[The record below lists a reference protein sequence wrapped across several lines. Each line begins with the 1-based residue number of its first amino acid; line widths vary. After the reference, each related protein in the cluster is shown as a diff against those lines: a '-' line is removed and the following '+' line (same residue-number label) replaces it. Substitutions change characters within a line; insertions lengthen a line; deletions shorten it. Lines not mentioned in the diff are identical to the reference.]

1 MRKNIFMLLLV
12 CSVSI
17 SANANGNDKCPEH
30 VMSVLDKI
38 IENSQTEIVSYSVM
52 TNPVTDELELKKKIV
67 HFLYKHG
74 SNNMLAHEQYP
85 VFCIDIANAFTADE
99 EKCYQ
104 LLHLGKG
111 EKEYFSLEMISPD
124 NSNPST
130 TLPVRT
136 SRDQEMWLMST
147 KNPDNPMMRDTYAIV
162 WSMEGYVREDNLN
175 KFIVEGDVFFVTSLI
190 PEIYNNRQSA
200 RQSAQTDLK
209 SYSIIIDENGRIA
222 NGRIGNGRIG
232 NGGIGNGGIDGSGP
246 VVGTEIVE
254 EKDSIDKTDEWFSNL
269 SSADQ
274 SAFMQKFEAIADDTN
289 LLESMFNAFDKEF
302 NQIAGT
308 SSFPVKWDIGDTK
321 GFDKIAKRNE
331 ILGKNFE
338 EVLDFAKSHDAPNE
352 IYSDLFSGTLYI
364 FRLQLATFERWY
376 KRSGY
381 LPDSAKE
388 CQRTLIDV
396 YEGLQNKVKEALLP

>member
-17 SANANGNDKCPEH
+17 SANANDNDKCPEH

-38 IENSQTEIVSYSVM
+38 FENSQTEIVSYSVM

-67 HFLYKHG
+67 HFSYKHG
-74 SNNMLAHEQYP
+74 LNNMIAHELYP

-162 WSMEGYVREDNLN
+162 WSMEGFVNGDNLN
-175 KFIVEGDVFFVTSLI
+175 KFIVEGNVFFVTSLI

-209 SYSIIIDENGRIA
+209 SYSIIIDENGRI
-222 NGRIGNGRIG
+222 GNGR
-232 NGGIGNGGIDGSGP
+232 IDGSGP

-254 EKDSIDKTDEWFSNL
+254 EKDSIDKTDKWFSNL

-289 LLESMFNAFDKEF
+289 LLESMFSAFDKEF

-308 SSFPVKWDIGDTK
+308 SSFPVKWDIGDRK
-321 GFDKIAKRNE
+321 GFDKMAKRIE

-352 IYSDLFSGTLYI
+352 FYSGFFSSRTRNI
-364 FRLQLATFERWY
+364 FRLQLAIFENWY
-376 KRSGY
+376 KLSGY

-388 CQRTLIDV
+388 CQCTLIDV

>member
-74 SNNMLAHEQYP
+74 SNNMLAHELYP

-99 EKCYQ
+99 EKSYQ

-111 EKEYFSLEMISPD
+111 ESEKFLLEMISPD

-162 WSMEGYVREDNLN
+162 WSMEGYVNEDNLN

-209 SYSIIIDENGRIA
+209 SYSIIIDENGRI
-222 NGRIGNGRIG
+222 GNGR
-232 NGGIGNGGIDGSGP
+232 IDGSGP

-254 EKDSIDKTDEWFSNL
+254 EKDSIDRFGVWFSNL
-269 SSADQ
+269 SSSDQ
-274 SAFMQKFEAIADDTN
+274 RAFTKKFEAIADDIH
-289 LLESMFNAFDKEF
+289 LLESMYNAFRKEF
-302 NQIAGT
+302 DQIAVT
-308 SSFPVKWDIGDTK
+308 SSFPAKWDIGDKK
-321 GFDKIAKRNE
+321 GFDKIAKRTE
-331 ILGKNFE
+331 ILGKDFE
-338 EVLDFAKSHDAPNE
+338 GALDFAKSHDAPNE
-352 IYSDLFSGTLYI
+352 IYSGLFSTTLNTFKLQSAI
-364 FRLQLATFERWY
+364 FENWY
-376 KRSGY
+376 GLSGY

-396 YEGLQNKVKEALLP
+396 YEGLQNKVKEALIP

>member
-30 VMSVLDKI
+30 VMSFLDKI

-52 TNPVTDELELKKKIV
+52 TNPVTDELELTKKIV
-67 HFLYKHG
+67 HFSYKDG
-74 SNNMLAHEQYP
+74 SNNMLAHELYP
-85 VFCIDIANAFTADE
+85 VFCINIANTFRADE

-111 EKEYFSLEMISPD
+111 EKEYFSLEIISPD

-162 WSMEGYVREDNLN
+162 WSMKGFVNEDNLN

-209 SYSIIIDENGRIA
+209 SYSIIIDENGRIG
-222 NGRIGNGRIG
+222 NGRIGNGR
-232 NGGIGNGGIDGSGP
+232 IGNGGIDGSGP

-289 LLESMFNAFDKEF
+289 LLESMFSAFDKEF
-302 NQIAGT
+302 NQKIVGT
-308 SSFPVKWDIGDTK
+308 SSFPVKWDIGDRK
-321 GFDKIAKRNE
+321 GFDKMAKRIE

-364 FRLQLATFERWY
+364 FRLQLTIFERWY
-376 KRSGY
+376 KLSGY
-381 LPDSAKE
+381 LPDSAE
-388 CQRTLIDV
+388 QCQRTLIDV

>member
-17 SANANGNDKCPEH
+17 SANANDKCPER
-30 VMSVLDKI
+30 VMSFLDKF

-67 HFLYKHG
+67 HFSYKHG
-74 SNNMLAHEQYP
+74 SNNMLAHELYP
-85 VFCIDIANAFTADE
+85 VFCINIANTFRADE

-111 EKEYFSLEMISPD
+111 EKEYFSLEIISPD

-162 WSMEGYVREDNLN
+162 WSMEGFVNEDNLN

-222 NGRIGNGRIG
+222 NDRIGNSR
-232 NGGIGNGGIDGSGP
+232 IDGSGP

-274 SAFMQKFEAIADDTN
+274 SAFMQKFEAIADDTK
-289 LLESMFNAFDKEF
+289 LLESMFFAFDKEF

-308 SSFPVKWDIGDTK
+308 SSFPVKWDIGDRK
-321 GFDKIAKRNE
+321 GFDKIAKRIE

-352 IYSDLFSGTLYI
+352 FYSGFFSRTLNI
-364 FRLQLATFERWY
+364 FRLQSAIFENWY
-376 KRSGY
+376 GLSGY

>member
-30 VMSVLDKI
+30 VMSFLDKI

-52 TNPVTDELELKKKIV
+52 TNPVTDELELTKKIV
-67 HFLYKHG
+67 HFSYKHG
-74 SNNMLAHEQYP
+74 SNNMLAHELYP
-85 VFCIDIANAFTADE
+85 VFCINIANTFTADE

-111 EKEYFSLEMISPD
+111 EKEYFSLEIISPD

-162 WSMEGYVREDNLN
+162 WSMEGFVNEDNLN

-190 PEIYNNRQSA
+190 PEIYKNRQSA

-222 NGRIGNGRIG
+222 NDRIGNGRIG
-232 NGGIGNGGIDGSGP
+232 NGRIDGSGP

-254 EKDSIDKTDEWFSNL
+254 EKDSIDKTDVWYNNL

-289 LLESMFNAFDKEF
+289 LLESMFSAFDKEF
-302 NQIAGT
+302 IQIIVGT
-308 SSFPVKWDIGDTK
+308 SSFPVKWDIGDRK
-321 GFDKIAKRNE
+321 GFDKLAKRIE

-352 IYSDLFSGTLYI
+352 IYSDLFSGTLHI
-364 FRLQLATFERWY
+364 FRLQLTIFERWY
-376 KRSGY
+376 KLSGY

-388 CQRTLIDV
+388 CQCTLIDV

>member
-67 HFLYKHG
+67 HFSYKHG
-74 SNNMLAHEQYP
+74 LNNMIAHELYP

-99 EKCYQ
+99 EKSYQ

-111 EKEYFSLEMISPD
+111 ERENFSLEMISPD

-162 WSMEGYVREDNLN
+162 WSMEGYVNEDNLN

-209 SYSIIIDENGRIA
+209 SYSIIIDD
-222 NGRIGNGRIG
+222 NGRIGNGRI
-232 NGGIGNGGIDGSGP
+232 DGSGP
-246 VVGTEIVE
+246 VAGTEIVE

-274 SAFMQKFEAIADDTN
+274 SAFMQKFEAIADDTK
-289 LLESMFNAFDKEF
+289 LLESMFFAFDKEF

-308 SSFPVKWDIGDTK
+308 SSFPVKWDIGDRK
-321 GFDKIAKRNE
+321 GFDKMAKRIK
-331 ILGKNFE
+331 ILGKDFE

-352 IYSDLFSGTLYI
+352 FYSGFFSRRTLNI
-364 FRLQLATFERWY
+364 FRLQLAIFENWY
-376 KRSGY
+376 KLSGY

-396 YEGLQNKVKEALLP
+396 YEGLQNKAKEALLP

>member
-17 SANANGNDKCPEH
+17 SANANDNDKCPEH

-38 IENSQTEIVSYSVM
+38 FENSQTEIVSYSVM

-67 HFLYKHG
+67 HFSYKHG
-74 SNNMLAHEQYP
+74 LNNMIAHELYP
-85 VFCIDIANAFTADE
+85 VFCINIANAFTADE

-111 EKEYFSLEMISPD
+111 EKEYFSLEIISPD

-130 TLPVRT
+130 TQPVRT

-162 WSMEGYVREDNLN
+162 WSMEGYVNEDKLN

-209 SYSIIIDENGRIA
+209 SYSIIIDENGRI
-222 NGRIGNGRIG
+222 
-232 NGGIGNGGIDGSGP
+232 GNGGIDGSGP

-254 EKDSIDKTDEWFSNL
+254 EKDSIDKADEWFSNL
-269 SSADQ
+269 SSSDQ
-274 SAFMQKFEAIADDTN
+274 SAFTKKFVAIADDIH
-289 LLESMFNAFDKEF
+289 LLESMYSAFRKEF
-302 NQIAGT
+302 DQIAVT
-308 SSFPVKWDIGDTK
+308 SSFPAKWDIGDRK
-321 GFDKIAKRNE
+321 GFDKIAKRIE
-331 ILGKNFE
+331 ILGKDFE
-338 EVLDFAKSHDAPNE
+338 GALDFAKSHDAPNE
-352 IYSDLFSGTLYI
+352 IYSGLFSTTLNT
-364 FRLQLATFERWY
+364 FRLQLAIFENWY
-376 KRSGY
+376 KLSGY
-381 LPDSAKE
+381 LPDSAE
-388 CQRTLIDV
+388 QCQRTLIDV

>member
-17 SANANGNDKCPEH
+17 SANANDNDKCPEH
-30 VMSVLDKI
+30 VMSFLDKI

-52 TNPVTDELELKKKIV
+52 TNPVTDELELTKKIV
-67 HFLYKHG
+67 HFLYKDG
-74 SNNMLAHEQYP
+74 SNNMPAHELYP
-85 VFCIDIANAFTADE
+85 VFCINIANTFRADE

-111 EKEYFSLEMISPD
+111 EKEYFSLEIISPD

-130 TLPVRT
+130 TQPVRT

-162 WSMEGYVREDNLN
+162 WSMEGYVNEDKLN

-200 RQSAQTDLK
+200 RQYAQTDLK

-222 NGRIGNGRIG
+222 NDRIGNGR
-232 NGGIGNGGIDGSGP
+232 IGNGGIDGSGP

-254 EKDSIDKTDEWFSNL
+254 EKDSIDKSDEWFSNL
-269 SSADQ
+269 SSSDQ
-274 SAFMQKFEAIADDTN
+274 SAFTKKFEAIADDIH
-289 LLESMFNAFDKEF
+289 LLESMYSAFRKEF
-302 NQIAGT
+302 DQIAVT
-308 SSFPVKWDIGDTK
+308 SSFPAKWDIGDRK
-321 GFDKIAKRNE
+321 GFDKMAKRIE
-331 ILGKNFE
+331 ILGKDFGGA
-338 EVLDFAKSHDAPNE
+338 LDFAKSHDAPNE
-352 IYSDLFSGTLYI
+352 IYSGLFSTTLNT
-364 FRLQLATFERWY
+364 FRLQLAVFENWY
-376 KRSGY
+376 GLSGY

>member
-67 HFLYKHG
+67 HFSYKHG
-74 SNNMLAHEQYP
+74 LNNMIAHEQYP

-111 EKEYFSLEMISPD
+111 EKEYFSLEIISPD

-162 WSMEGYVREDNLN
+162 WSMEGFVSEDNLN

-209 SYSIIIDENGRIA
+209 SYSIIIDENGRI
-222 NGRIGNGRIG
+222 GNGR
-232 NGGIGNGGIDGSGP
+232 IDGSGP

-254 EKDSIDKTDEWFSNL
+254 EKDSIDRFGVWFSNL
-269 SSADQ
+269 SSSDQ
-274 SAFMQKFEAIADDTN
+274 RAFTKKFEAIADDIH
-289 LLESMFNAFDKEF
+289 LLESMYNAFGKEF
-302 NQIAGT
+302 DQIAVT
-308 SSFPVKWDIGDTK
+308 SSFPAKWDIGDRK
-321 GFDKIAKRNE
+321 GFDKIAKRIE
-331 ILGKNFE
+331 ILGKDFGGA
-338 EVLDFAKSHDAPNE
+338 LDFAKSHDAPNE
-352 IYSDLFSGTLYI
+352 IYSGLFSTTLNT
-364 FRLQLATFERWY
+364 FRLQLAIFENWY
-376 KRSGY
+376 GLSGY

-396 YEGLQNKVKEALLP
+396 YEGLQNKVKEALIP

>member
-17 SANANGNDKCPEH
+17 SANANDKCPEH
-30 VMSVLDKI
+30 VMSFLDKI
-38 IENSQTEIVSYSVM
+38 LENSQTEIVSYSVM
-52 TNPVTDELELKKKIV
+52 TNPVTDELELKKNIV
-67 HFLYKHG
+67 HFSYKHG
-74 SNNMLAHEQYP
+74 LNNMIAHEQYP

-111 EKEYFSLEMISPD
+111 EKEYFSLEIISPD

-162 WSMEGYVREDNLN
+162 WSMEGYVNGDNLN

-222 NGRIGNGRIG
+222 NDRIGNGR
-232 NGGIGNGGIDGSGP
+232 IDGSGP

-289 LLESMFNAFDKEF
+289 LLESMFSAFDKEF
-302 NQIAGT
+302 NQIIVGT
-308 SSFPVKWDIGDTK
+308 SSFPVKWDIGDRK
-321 GFDKIAKRNE
+321 GFDKMAKRIE
-331 ILGKNFE
+331 ILGKDFW

-352 IYSDLFSGTLYI
+352 IYSDLFSGTLHI
-364 FRLQLATFERWY
+364 FRLQLTIFERWY
-376 KRSGY
+376 KLSGY

-388 CQRTLIDV
+388 CQCTLIDV

>member
-17 SANANGNDKCPEH
+17 SANANDKCPEH
-30 VMSVLDKI
+30 VMSFLDKI

-52 TNPVTDELELKKKIV
+52 TNPVTNELELKKKIV
-67 HFLYKHG
+67 HFSYKHG
-74 SNNMLAHEQYP
+74 LNNMIAHEQYP

-111 EKEYFSLEMISPD
+111 EKEYFSLEIISPD

-162 WSMEGYVREDNLN
+162 WSMEGFVNEDNLN

-190 PEIYNNRQSA
+190 PEIYKNRQSA

-209 SYSIIIDENGRIA
+209 SYSIIIDENGR
-222 NGRIGNGRIG
+222 
-232 NGGIGNGGIDGSGP
+232 IDGSGP

-289 LLESMFNAFDKEF
+289 LLESMFSAFDKEF
-302 NQIAGT
+302 IQIIVGT
-308 SSFPVKWDIGDTK
+308 SSFPVKWDIGDRK
-321 GFDKIAKRNE
+321 GFDKMAKRIE
-331 ILGKNFE
+331 ILGKDFW

-352 IYSDLFSGTLYI
+352 IYSDLFSGTLHI
-364 FRLQLATFERWY
+364 FRLQLTIFERWY
-376 KRSGY
+376 KLSGY

-388 CQRTLIDV
+388 CQCTLIDV

>member
-1 MRKNIFMLLLV
+1 MKKNIFILLLV

-17 SANANGNDKCPEH
+17 SANANDKCPEH
-30 VMSVLDKI
+30 VMSFLDKI
-38 IENSQTEIVSYSVM
+38 LENSQTEIVSYSVM

-67 HFLYKHG
+67 HFSYKHG
-74 SNNMLAHEQYP
+74 LNNMIAHEQYP

-111 EKEYFSLEMISPD
+111 EKEYFSLEIISPD

-136 SRDQEMWLMST
+136 STDQEMWLMST

-162 WSMEGYVREDNLN
+162 WSMEGFVNEDKLN

-209 SYSIIIDENGRIA
+209 SYSIIIDENGRI
-222 NGRIGNGRIG
+222 
-232 NGGIGNGGIDGSGP
+232 GNGGIDGSGP

-254 EKDSIDKTDEWFSNL
+254 EKDSIDRFGVWFSNL
-269 SSADQ
+269 SSSDQ

-289 LLESMFNAFDKEF
+289 LLESMFFAFDKEF
-302 NQIAGT
+302 NQLAGT
-308 SSFPVKWDIGDTK
+308 SSFPVKWDIGDRK

-331 ILGKNFE
+331 KLGKNFE

-352 IYSDLFSGTLYI
+352 FYSGFFSSRTLNI
-364 FRLQLATFERWY
+364 FRLQLAIFENWY
-376 KRSGY
+376 KLSGY
-381 LPDSAKE
+381 LPDSAE
-388 CQRTLIDV
+388 QCQRTLIDV

>member
-17 SANANGNDKCPEH
+17 SANANDKCPER
-30 VMSVLDKI
+30 VMSFLDKF

-67 HFLYKHG
+67 HFSYKHG
-74 SNNMLAHEQYP
+74 SNNMLAHELYP
-85 VFCIDIANAFTADE
+85 VFCINIANTFTADE

-111 EKEYFSLEMISPD
+111 EKEYFSLEIISPD

-162 WSMEGYVREDNLN
+162 WSMEGFVNEDNLN

-222 NGRIGNGRIG
+222 NDRIGNGR
-232 NGGIGNGGIDGSGP
+232 IDGSGP

-274 SAFMQKFEAIADDTN
+274 SAFMQKFEAIADDTK
-289 LLESMFNAFDKEF
+289 LLESMFFAFDKEF

-308 SSFPVKWDIGDTK
+308 SSFPVKWDIGDRK
-321 GFDKIAKRNE
+321 GFDKIAKRIE

-352 IYSDLFSGTLYI
+352 FYSGFFSRTLNI
-364 FRLQLATFERWY
+364 FRLQSAIFENWY
-376 KRSGY
+376 GLSGY

>member
-1 MRKNIFMLLLV
+1 MRKNIFILLLV

-17 SANANGNDKCPEH
+17 SANANDKCPEH
-30 VMSVLDKI
+30 VISVLDKI
-38 IENSQTEIVSYSVM
+38 FENSQTEIVSYSVM

-67 HFLYKHG
+67 HFSYKHG
-74 SNNMLAHEQYP
+74 LNNMIAHELYP
-85 VFCIDIANAFTADE
+85 VFCINIANAFTADE

-130 TLPVRT
+130 ILPVRT
-136 SRDQEMWLMST
+136 STDQEMWLMST

-162 WSMEGYVREDNLN
+162 WSMEGFVNEDKLN

-222 NGRIGNGRIG
+222 NDRIGNGR
-232 NGGIGNGGIDGSGP
+232 IGNGGIDGSGP

-289 LLESMFNAFDKEF
+289 LLESMFSAFDKEF
-302 NQIAGT
+302 NQKIVGT
-308 SSFPVKWDIGDTK
+308 SSFPVKWDIGDRK
-321 GFDKIAKRNE
+321 GFDKMAKRIE
-331 ILGKNFE
+331 ILGKDFW

>member
-12 CSVSI
+12 CSVPI
-17 SANANGNDKCPEH
+17 SANANDNDKCPEH
-30 VMSVLDKI
+30 VMSFLDKI

-67 HFLYKHG
+67 HFSYKHG
-74 SNNMLAHEQYP
+74 LNNMIAHELYP

-99 EKCYQ
+99 EKSYQ

-111 EKEYFSLEMISPD
+111 EKEYFSLEIISPD

-162 WSMEGYVREDNLN
+162 WSMEGFVNEDNLN

-209 SYSIIIDENGRIA
+209 SYSIIIDENGRIG

-232 NGGIGNGGIDGSGP
+232 NGRIDGSSP

-254 EKDSIDKTDEWFSNL
+254 KKDSIDRFGVWFSNL
-269 SSADQ
+269 SSSDQ
-274 SAFMQKFEAIADDTN
+274 SAFTKKFEAIANDIH
-289 LLESMFNAFDKEF
+289 LLESMYSAFRKEF
-302 NQIAGT
+302 DQIAVT
-308 SSFPVKWDIGDTK
+308 SSFPAKWDIGDKK
-321 GFDKIAKRNE
+321 GFDKIAKRIE
-331 ILGKNFE
+331 ILGKDFGGA
-338 EVLDFAKSHDAPNE
+338 LDFAKSHDAPNE
-352 IYSDLFSGTLYI
+352 IYSGLFSTTLNT
-364 FRLQLATFERWY
+364 FRLQLAIFENWY
-376 KRSGY
+376 ELSGY

-396 YEGLQNKVKEALLP
+396 YEGLQHRVKEALLP

>member
-1 MRKNIFMLLLV
+1 MRKNIFILLLV

-17 SANANGNDKCPEH
+17 SANANDKCPEH
-30 VMSVLDKI
+30 VMSFLDKI
-38 IENSQTEIVSYSVM
+38 LENSQTEIVSYSVM

-67 HFLYKHG
+67 HFSYKHG
-74 SNNMLAHEQYP
+74 LNNMIAHEQYP

-111 EKEYFSLEMISPD
+111 EKEYFSLEIISPD

-162 WSMEGYVREDNLN
+162 WSMEGFVNEDNLN

-190 PEIYNNRQSA
+190 PEIYNDRQSA

-222 NGRIGNGRIG
+222 NDRIGNGR
-232 NGGIGNGGIDGSGP
+232 IGNGGIDGSGP

-289 LLESMFNAFDKEF
+289 LLESMFSAFDKEF
-302 NQIAGT
+302 NQKIVGT
-308 SSFPVKWDIGDTK
+308 SSFPVKWDIGDRK
-321 GFDKIAKRNE
+321 GFDKMAKRIE
-331 ILGKNFE
+331 ILGKDFW

>member
-17 SANANGNDKCPEH
+17 SANANDNDKCPEH
-30 VMSVLDKI
+30 VMSFLDKI

-52 TNPVTDELELKKKIV
+52 TNPVTDELELTKKIV
-67 HFLYKHG
+67 HFSYKDG
-74 SNNMLAHEQYP
+74 SNNMLAHELYP
-85 VFCIDIANAFTADE
+85 VFCINIANTFRADE

-111 EKEYFSLEMISPD
+111 EKEYFSLEIISPD

-209 SYSIIIDENGRIA
+209 SYSIIIDDNGRIA
-222 NGRIGNGRIG
+222 NDRIGNGRIG
-232 NGGIGNGGIDGSGP
+232 NGRIDGSGP

-269 SSADQ
+269 SSSDQ
-274 SAFMQKFEAIADDTN
+274 SAFRKKFEAIADDIN
-289 LLESMFNAFDKEF
+289 LLESMFSAIGKEF
-302 NQIAGT
+302 DQIAGT
-308 SSFPVKWDIGDTK
+308 SSFPGLWDIGDRK
-321 GFDKIAKRNE
+321 GFDKMAKRIE
-331 ILGKNFE
+331 ILGKDFGGA
-338 EVLDFAKSHDAPNE
+338 LDFAKSHDAPNE
-352 IYSDLFSGTLYI
+352 IYSGLFSTTLNT
-364 FRLQLATFERWY
+364 FRLQLAIFENWY
-376 KRSGY
+376 KLSGY

-396 YEGLQNKVKEALLP
+396 YEGLQHRVKEALLP

>member
-30 VMSVLDKI
+30 VMSFLDKI

-52 TNPVTDELELKKKIV
+52 TNPVTDELELTKKIV
-67 HFLYKHG
+67 HFSYKDG
-74 SNNMLAHEQYP
+74 SNNMLAHELYP
-85 VFCIDIANAFTADE
+85 VFCINIANTFRADE

-111 EKEYFSLEMISPD
+111 EKEYFSLEIISPD

-162 WSMEGYVREDNLN
+162 WSMEGYVNEDNLN

-190 PEIYNNRQSA
+190 PEIYKNRQSA

-209 SYSIIIDENGRIA
+209 SYSIIIDENGRI
-222 NGRIGNGRIG
+222 
-232 NGGIGNGGIDGSGP
+232 DGSGP

-254 EKDSIDKTDEWFSNL
+254 EKDSIDKTDVWYNNL

-289 LLESMFNAFDKEF
+289 LLESMFSAFDKEF
-302 NQIAGT
+302 NQIIVGT
-308 SSFPVKWDIGDTK
+308 SSFPVKWDIGDRK
-321 GFDKIAKRNE
+321 GFDKMAKRIE
-331 ILGKNFE
+331 ILGKDFW

-352 IYSDLFSGTLYI
+352 IYSDLFSGTLHI
-364 FRLQLATFERWY
+364 FRLQLTIFERWY
-376 KRSGY
+376 KLSGY